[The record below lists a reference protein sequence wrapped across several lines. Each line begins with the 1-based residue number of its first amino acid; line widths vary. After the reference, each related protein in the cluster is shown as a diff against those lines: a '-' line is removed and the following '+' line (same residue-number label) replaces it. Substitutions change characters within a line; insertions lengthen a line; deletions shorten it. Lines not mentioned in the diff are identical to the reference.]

1 MIAHVTNMIP
11 GEFVHTYG
19 DLHIYTNHLEQVK
32 LQSSRK
38 PFDNLPKLVLNSEV
52 KDLFQFKYDDIKI
65 EGYECHPPIKGE
77 VAV

>member
-52 KDLFQFKYDDIKI
+52 KDLFQFKYDDINVIHQLK
-65 EGYECHPPIKGE
+65 EK
-77 VAV
+77 